1 MTTYELAFDWTMS
14 AKELKK
20 VAASFSNSEMAA
32 ELLTGLTVDSYS
44 DLEED
49 EPLAISFYHI
59 LNPDL
64 IPD

>member
-1 MTTYELAFDWTMS
+1 MTYELAFDWTVS
-14 AKELKK
+14 GKELKRI
-20 VAASFSNSEMAA
+20 ATSFNNSEMAA

-59 LNPDL
+59 LNPTL
-64 IPD
+64 IEE